1 MWKWQGQPVQAVLLD
16 VDGTLYHQSQVRR
29 AMLLKLVRAYCFR
42 PHAGL
47 RTARFLS
54 AFRKAQENLRGSAH
68 LPLDLAAAQLEQ
80 AAGGRYDPAYQQ
92 LIERWMEREPLAAI
106 ARHARAGLIEFCK
119 SARGAGVRIGV
130 FSDYP
135 AGPKLA
141 ALGVT
146 DYLDVVVS
154 AQDPEVRRFK
164 PDPTGLHVTLNRM
177 RVDAAHAIYVGDRAD
192 VDAPA
197 AAAAGMRCF
206 LFAQQPAQDRSWT
219 PISDFLTLAQM
230 LQDNSA

>member
-1 MWKWQGQPVQAVLLD
+1 
-16 VDGTLYHQSQVRR
+16 
-29 AMLLKLVRAYCFR
+29 MLLKLVRAYCFR

-47 RTARFLS
+47 RAARFLS
-54 AFRKAQENLRGSAH
+54 AFRKAQENLRGSAQ
-68 LPLDLAAAQLEQ
+68 LPLDLAAAQLEH
-80 AAGGRYDPAYQQ
+80 AAGGPCDASHQQ
-92 LIERWMEREPLAAI
+92 LIERWMEREPLSAI
-106 ARHARAGLIEFCK
+106 ARHARAGLLEFCK
-119 SARGAGVRIGV
+119 NARGAGVRTGV

-164 PDPTGLHVTLNRM
+164 PDPTGLRVTLHRM
-177 RVDAAHAIYVGDRAD
+177 KVDAANAIYVGDRAD

-206 LFAQQPAQDRSWT
+206 LFAPPSSQSRSWT
-219 PISDFLTLAQM
+219 PVTDFRALAQM